1 MRVQAGVLA
10 GGLTD
15 GSICLWNP
23 AKVLRAAAGSTDEGA
38 GAAVATLRKH
48 TGPVKG
54 LEFNASSPNLLA
66 SGSTDGDLVIWDV
79 AQPSA
84 PASYQLVRCAVPDSW
99 PAALTLPSDSSC
111 VCSVP
116 SHAPTSLSATPMR
129 ADLAK
134 SGKLVPLRAA
144 WPG

>member
-1 MRVQAGVLA
+1 MLA

-23 AKVLRAAAGSTDEGA
+23 AKVLRSPAGNADEGA

-79 AQPSA
+79 AQPSS
-84 PASYQLVRCAVPDSW
+84 PASYQLVCRKCQR
-99 PAALTLPSDSSC
+99 AL
-111 VCSVP
+111 
-116 SHAPTSLSATPMR
+116 ARRSLSRLEPPQSR
-129 ADLAK
+129 APYCRL
-134 SGKLVPLRAA
+134 
-144 WPG
+144 

>member
-1 MRVQAGVLA
+1 MA

-23 AKVLRAAAGSTDEGA
+23 AKVLRSPLGSTDEGA
-38 GAAVATLRKH
+38 GGAAVATLRKH

-66 SGSTDGDLVIWDV
+66 SGSTDGDLIIWDV

-84 PASYQLVRCAVPDSW
+84 PASYQLVSNRSEW
-99 PAALTLPSDSSC
+99 LHDSSYPMFVRAQLRC
-111 VCSVP
+111 DGSR
-116 SHAPTSLSATPMR
+116 SLSVSGLGVLVYKPLQGGA
-129 ADLAK
+129 ADV
-134 SGKLVPLRAA
+134 GGRC
-144 WPG
+144 